1 MKKIWKLLA
10 LLLALATFFA
20 MGGCGKKE
28 SQDSTVKNAPF
39 VPEKPYLIMA
49 TDIQNGAVAVID
61 LDSEDPMNPK
71 NYYWYW
77 KADEALGWKHA
88 GMLKRN
94 LSDVRLRWSELHQTY
109 VVLMTAA
116 NGWIGIAEYPSGKC
130 LWETAEDKA
139 KGAHAM
145 EMLPSGDLVVASS
158 GAGEW
163 ETKGYLVYY
172 DTTDG
177 KNYTITH
184 MEQSP
189 SAHGVLW
196 DPQYNLLW
204 ANSYT
209 KLEAYEIITDDEGR
223 SGLAKIEDGPGALL
237 VAGNAHDLMT
247 DYSDPNLL
255 WLTCDKAVVKYDKAA
270 DKVLNTFTY
279 SDKVA
284 NKYRVKGIT
293 SFADGAVAY
302 GKCGE
307 TSSDWLDVFYVLWP
321 LDREGKEAE
330 LYEYKAQ
337 DGAFWNKVRI
347 FDPDYQ

>member
-1 MKKIWKLLA
+1 MKKMRKIFA
-10 LLLALATFFA
+10 LLLVLATLFA
-20 MGGCGKKE
+20 MGGCAKDEPDNSKTNKPY
-28 SQDSTVKNAPF
+28 D
-39 VPEKPYLIMA
+39 PEKPYLLMA

-61 LDSEDPMNPK
+61 LDAEDPMNPK

-77 KADEALGWKHA
+77 TAEESLGWKYS

-94 LSDVRLRWSELHQTY
+94 LSDVRFRWSELHQTY

-116 NGWIGIAEYPSGKC
+116 SGWVGIAEYPSGKC
-130 LWETAEDKA
+130 LWETADTI
-139 KGAHAM
+139 KGPHAV
-145 EMLPSGDLVVASS
+145 EMLPSGDLVVAFS
-158 GAGEW
+158 GAVQW
-163 ETKGYLVYY
+163 ETQGYLVYY
-172 DTTDG
+172 DTNDG
-177 KNYTITH
+177 KNYTVTH
-184 MEQSP
+184 MEAAP

-196 DPQYNLLW
+196 DPEYNLLW

-209 KLEAYEIITDDEGR
+209 KLEAYEIITDEEGR
-223 SGLAKIEDGPGALL
+223 SGLYKITDGPGALL
-237 VAGNAHDLMT
+237 VAGNAHDLMA

-270 DKVLNTFTY
+270 DKVLDTYTY
-279 SDKVA
+279 SDMVA
-284 NKYRVKGIT
+284 NKYRVKGIS

-307 TSSDWLDVFYVLWP
+307 SSSDWLDTFYVLWP
-321 LDREGKEAE
+321 LDREGKEAVE
-330 LYEYKAQ
+330 YEYKAQ

>member
-1 MKKIWKLLA
+1 MKKMLKLLS
-10 LLLALATFFA
+10 LFLALATFFA
-20 MGGCGKKE
+20 MGGCAGKE
-28 SQDSTVKNAPF
+28 TDLSTEKNEPF

-61 LDSEDPMNPK
+61 LDAEDPMNPQ

-77 KADEALGWKHA
+77 TADEALGWKHS
-88 GMLKRN
+88 GMLKKN

-116 NGWIGIAEYPSGKC
+116 SGWVGIAEYPSGKC
-130 LWETAEDKA
+130 LWETADTIT
-139 KGAHAM
+139 GPHAV
-145 EMLPSGDLVVASS
+145 EMLPSGDLVVAFS
-158 GAGEW
+158 GATNW

-177 KNYTITH
+177 KDYTITH
-184 MEQSP
+184 MEQAP

-196 DPQYNLLW
+196 DPEYNLLW
-204 ANSYT
+204 ANTYT
-209 KLEAYEIITDDEGR
+209 NLEAYEIITDDAGR

-237 VAGNAHDLMT
+237 VAGNAHDLMP
-247 DYSDPNLL
+247 DYSDPNLI
-255 WLTCDKAVVKYDKAA
+255 WVTCGKAVVKYDKAA
-270 DKVLNTFTY
+270 DKVLNTYTY
-279 SDKVA
+279 SQMVGS
-284 NKYRVKGIT
+284 KYNVKGIA

-302 GKCGE
+302 SKVNE
-307 TSSDWLDVFYVLWP
+307 TGGNMDTFYVLWP

-330 LYEYKAQ
+330 EYEYKAQ
-337 DGAFWNKVRI
+337 DGAFWNKVRV